1 MVEPGDITTGQVQV
15 QVIDA
20 MKLAL
25 TRFDGMG
32 LPASQVLMRRGKESS
47 GAFVVGVQGSLST
60 SSVICKGN
68 CL

>member
-1 MVEPGDITTGQVQV
+1 MVEPGDITTGQVQG
-15 QVIDA
+15 VIDA

>member
-1 MVEPGDITTGQVQV
+1 MEPGDITTGQVQG
-15 QVIDA
+15 VIDA